1 MSVTLADQS
10 VVRASDTISLP
21 VRMYDDR
28 GCVIPAANTE
38 VPCYVLD
45 ELTLPVVLGML
56 WLQTA
61 NPNINWEHM
70 LL

>member
-1 MSVTLADQS
+1 MSVTLDDQS
-10 VVRASDTISLP
+10 VVRARDTISLP

-28 GCVIPAANTE
+28 GCVIPVASME

-45 ELTLPVVLGML
+45 ELTSPVVLGMP

-61 NPNINWEHM
+61 DPNINWEHM